1 LPVRVVEFRNYRLR
15 PGVREA
21 FIDYFEERFLDS
33 QEDVGM
39 RVLGQ
44 FRLVGEPDRFVWIRG
59 FEDMAARGR
68 ALRTFYEGP
77 YWERWKGPAND
88 MMIEWDLVHLLRP
101 RDGSWALADRIRH
114 SPPQEGQL
122 MRVVAT
128 FCHAKGSGRDE
139 GLEERIIPALEE
151 RGHRILGGFVT
162 EMAEND
168 YPRLPII
175 QEGGLL
181 VILSLQQDGRGNR
194 GLKSILGGQPE
205 ISEVLELEPTARSA
219 LGRPASSEPKAG
231 TNPSTRSR

>member
-1 LPVRVVEFRNYRLR
+1 MPVRVVEFRNYRLR

-44 FRLVGEPDRFVWIRG
+44 FRLVGEPDRFVWLRG

-88 MMIEWDLVHLLRP
+88 MMIEWDRVHLLRP

-114 SPPQEGQL
+114 SPLPQEGQL
-122 MRVVAT
+122 ARVVAT
-128 FCHAKGSGRDE
+128 FCHARGSGRDE
-139 GLEERIIPALEE
+139 GLEQRIITGLED
-151 RGHRILGGFVT
+151 RGHTILGGFVT

-175 QEGGLL
+175 QEPGLL
-181 VILSLQQDGRGNR
+181 LFLSLLQGRTADR
-194 GLKSILGGQPE
+194 DRKSAMLEHPE
-205 ISEVLELEPTARSA
+205 ISEVLELDPTDRSA
-219 LGRPASSEPKAG
+219 LGRSWSG
-231 TNPSTRSR
+231 R